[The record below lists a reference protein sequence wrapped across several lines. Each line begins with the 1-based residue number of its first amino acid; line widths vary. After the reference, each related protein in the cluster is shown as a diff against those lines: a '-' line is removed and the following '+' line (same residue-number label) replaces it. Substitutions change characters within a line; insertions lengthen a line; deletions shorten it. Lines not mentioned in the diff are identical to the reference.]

1 VHVAIIMDG
10 NLAWAAQGGL
20 TEKAAHVAATRA
32 IREAVEVAAR
42 ADVTTLTL
50 YALSAGDW
58 EPGFAEKISPLLRR
72 YLLSEG
78 SRMSV
83 RLIFDC
89 SSHDALVRSAMSQDP
104 GSRPDPGE
112 FRRSLE
118 QLQDST
124 PLPGPVDLLIRTGCA
139 GNFSDFMLWE
149 TAHADVVSMRL
160 PWPDFDAALF
170 EQALHEH
177 GSRLGLFGSG

>member
-1 VHVAIIMDG
+1 MHVAIIMDG

-20 TEKAAHVAATRA
+20 TEKAAHVAATKA
-32 IREAVEVAAR
+32 IHVAVEVAAR

-58 EPGFAEKISPLLRR
+58 EPAFAEKISPLLRR
-72 YLLSEG
+72 YLLAEG
-78 SRMSV
+78 SRMQV
-83 RLIFDC
+83 RLVFDC
-89 SSHDALVRSAMSQDP
+89 SSHDALVRAAMSQDP
-104 GSRPDPGE
+104 GSHPDPGE
-112 FRRSLE
+112 FHLSLE
-118 QLQDST
+118 KLQDST

-160 PWPDFDAALF
+160 MWPDFDAARF
-170 EQALHEH
+170 KQALHEH